1 MKKEYISMK
10 RYIFFI
16 TFGLLLAGCSN
27 DEIVKE
33 AKELKQ
39 KKENQVEEQ
48 QNKEKDQQE
57 IYEEL
62 SKPVEETIKETE
74 KDKRSLIANDY
85 EVKEQYTDET
95 EFASFVA
102 NHLFQFYNLEISPKE
117 YYQFLI
123 KYGSTKMKSELEV
136 LENEE
141 EGIAFLTNIQG
152 LIKDRQL
159 SGSEYQ
165 VTEVQLNSGKS
176 EGFFYRKVISHGN
189 SDYYI
194 TTIVKEDGAWK
205 YQEDSP
211 APPFDETKTN

>member
-1 MKKEYISMK
+1 MRK
-10 RYIFFI
+10 YIFFCM
-16 TFGLLLAGCSN
+16 FSLLLSACSN

-33 AKELKQ
+33 ANNLKQ
-39 KKENQVEEQ
+39 KKENQIEEQ
-48 QNKEKDQQE
+48 ESQEKKKKEV
-57 IYEEL
+57 YEEL
-62 SKPVEETIKETE
+62 AKPVEETLKETE
-74 KDKRSLIANDY
+74 KDKRSLITNDF
-85 EVKEQYTDET
+85 EIKEEYTDEN

-102 NHLFQFYNLEISPKE
+102 KQLFKFYNLELSPKD

-123 KYGSTKMKSELEV
+123 KYGSSNMKKELEV

-141 EGIAFLTNIQG
+141 EGVVFLTNIQG

-159 SGSEYQ
+159 SGSDYE
-165 VTEVQLNSGKS
+165 VTEVKLNSGKS

-194 TTIVKEDGAWK
+194 TTIIMEDGVWK

-211 APPFDETKTN
+211 APPFDEVKTN